1 MQDAPKQ
8 KGCSKVQDSFRGLDY
23 FATGFRFNTGG
34 KKVLDTTFGAIISV
48 LMCLILLMYG
58 SMQLQRLI
66 EFNETV
72 VT

>member
-1 MQDAPKQ
+1 MQDVSKQ
-8 KGCSKVQDSFRGLDY
+8 KGCSKVKDSFRGLDY

-34 KKVLDTTFGAIISV
+34 KRVLDTTFGAIISV